1 MDERLGPVRCHSVS
15 AIGIDAGVSAAKR
28 QERMLALAR
37 DVAHDSVAGFVSA
50 VVLIANI
57 VSFGALMFQGD
68 LSAGIPVAIWSMLIG
83 ACLSGAW
90 IAITTSLPPLT
101 TGIDSPTGAVLVLL
115 SAATGASVIDA
126 GGSQHDAIQTVMLV
140 FTAAT
145 FLTGAVLYLL
155 GARGWGSYFRFVPY
169 FVVGGFLIATGGF
182 LATGA
187 VRMIAGNAALSPFA
201 LAAGWTGVDSVKL
214 ACAAL
219 VLAVLLFVRRRIK
232 SPLATPGALVGLW
245 IVGMAVLHVLDLSD
259 PAGGWYFHSL
269 GTLSKWL
276 PFEAVRGVHLTWP
289 MLPRL
294 LPEIAAVTIVA
305 LISLVTKVSSI
316 EVTRQAAGDLNCE
329 FRSHGIGSLI
339 AGLFG
344 GTTCSLQVATSHL
357 CAQIGSTWMGG
368 LICALVLGLV
378 GIANVNMLGLIP
390 IPIIAGLVFY
400 LAYSFVAD
408 ALRRPYAQR
417 AWFDLFLALA
427 IGAVCL
433 TYGYLTGVLAG
444 LICACLL
451 FVISYARRGVVRRH
465 RTRAEF
471 ASYVDRS
478 PEASAFLHE
487 SGDAIHLYWLTGY
500 IFFGSSEGVFE
511 RIQSDIG
518 ALLPR
523 QVAYVILDF
532 AMVSGA
538 DSSAFV
544 SLAKLRSFCDRHGIT
559 LVFSSLSPATYAAME
574 RGGFFGGKSRHKA
587 LDDLNVALAW
597 CEDRLLAKADLNE
610 ERNVDGFECW
620 LQHQIGAAANARE
633 LMAYFE
639 RKDADAS
646 QVIYRQGDPADTLDL
661 VAAGNLVV
669 EIAGIAKEPF
679 CIRRIATHSVVG
691 EMGFFRHTRRSATV
705 SSEGPTILFTLTRG
719 NLDRMRSERP
729 DLASTLDDFIMRT
742 LADRIDAL
750 NRQTAL

>member
-1 MDERLGPVRCHSVS
+1 MDEQLRQFESVG
-15 AIGIDAGVSAAKR
+15 AIDIDSAAAIVKR
-28 QERMLALAR
+28 RKQALAVGR
-37 DVAHDSVAGFVSA
+37 NVLHDTVAGLVSS

-68 LSAGIPVAIWSMLIG
+68 LSAGVPVAIWSMLIG
-83 ACLSGAW
+83 ACLCGAW
-90 IAITTSLPPLT
+90 IAFTTSLPPLT

-115 SAATGASVIDA
+115 SAATGASIIDA
-126 GGSQHDAIQTVMLV
+126 GGSQDDAIQTVMLV

-145 FLTGAVLYLL
+145 FLTGAMLYLF

-187 VRMIAGNAALSPFA
+187 VRMIAGKAALSPLA
-201 LAAGWTGVDSVKL
+201 LATGWTVADSIKL
-214 ACAAL
+214 ACA
-219 VLAVLLFVRRRIK
+219 VLAVAVLLLVRRLVR
-232 SPLATPGALVGLW
+232 SPLAMPGALVAMW
-245 IVGMAVLHVLDLSD
+245 IIGMAALRVLDLSD
-259 PAGGWYFHSL
+259 PVHGWYFHSL

-276 PFEAVRGVHLTWP
+276 PFEAIRGSHLTWP

-294 LPEIAAVTIVA
+294 IPEIAAVTIVA

-339 AGLFG
+339 AAVFG
-344 GTTCSLQVATSHL
+344 GTTSSLQVATSHL
-357 CAQIGSTWMGG
+357 CAQIGSTWMSG
-368 LICALVLGLV
+368 LICALVIGLV

-390 IPIIAGLVFY
+390 VPIIAGLVFY
-400 LAYSFVAD
+400 LAYSFVVD

-427 IGAVCL
+427 IAAVCL
-433 TYGYLTGVLAG
+433 IYGYLTGVLAG
-444 LICACLL
+444 LICACFL

-465 RTRAEF
+465 RTRADF

-478 PEASAFLHE
+478 LEASAFLRE
-487 SGDAIHLYWLTGY
+487 TGDAIHLYWLTGY

-511 RIQSDIG
+511 RIKYDIR
-518 ALLPR
+518 ALLPC

-544 SLAKLRSFCDRHGIT
+544 SFAKLRSFCDQHGIV
-559 LVFSSLSPATYAAME
+559 LVFCSLSPATHAAME

-597 CEDRLLAKADLNE
+597 CEDQLLAKSGLNE
-610 ERNVDGFECW
+610 DRNVGGFECW
-620 LQHQIGAAANARE
+620 LQHQIGDAAKASE
-633 LMAYFE
+633 FIAYFE

-669 EIAGIAKEPF
+669 EIAGFAKEPLRV
-679 CIRRIATHSVVG
+679 RRIATHSVVG
-691 EMGFFRHTRRSATV
+691 EMGFFRRTRRSATV

-719 NLDRMRSERP
+719 NLERMRSERP
-729 DLASTLDDFIMRT
+729 DLASTLDDFIMRV

-750 NRQTAL
+750 NQQSVF